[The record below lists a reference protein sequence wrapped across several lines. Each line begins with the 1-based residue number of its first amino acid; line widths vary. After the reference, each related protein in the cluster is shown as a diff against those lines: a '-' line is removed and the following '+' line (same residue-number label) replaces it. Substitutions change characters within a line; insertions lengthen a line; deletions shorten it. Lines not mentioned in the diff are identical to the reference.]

1 MIERLEDYIFEERD
15 DARTRFNF
23 VDSSTESTEIKI
35 TTMLI
40 PDSQIDKASL
50 EKELEEMV
58 KELEAEERNLEK
70 RMTNEDFWLLWLDL
84 VDLWGQYRGVKE
96 LYNNAISERAGFKV
110 KDVVDKYYEGR
121 SSRIKRHRD
130 ELLAQVNVLIK
141 ELNQDLSAR
150 RFTEV
155 DKCWLREHVGN
166 SDQSESVRGRIK
178 TKLKGLKDPVDFV
191 NLIEKKNN
199 PD

>member
-1 MIERLEDYIFEERD
+1 MIERLEDYVFEEKD
-15 DARTRFNF
+15 DFRTMFNF
-23 VDSSTESTEIKI
+23 VDSSTESNEVKI
-35 TTMLI
+35 TTILM
-40 PDSQIDKASL
+40 PDCQIDKASI
-50 EKELEEMV
+50 EKELEEMI
-58 KELEAEERNLEK
+58 KELEAEEKNPEK

-96 LYNNAISERAGFKV
+96 LYNNATSENTEFVV
-110 KDVVDKYYEGR
+110 KNVVDKYYEGR
-121 SSRIKRHRD
+121 SSKIKKHRD
-130 ELLAQVNVLIK
+130 ELLAQVDALIE

-155 DKCWLREHVGN
+155 DKCWLREHIGN

-178 TKLKGLKDPVDFV
+178 TKLKGLKVPVDFV
-191 NLIEKKNN
+191 KLIEKKNN

>member
-1 MIERLEDYIFEERD
+1 MIERLEDYIFEEKD
-15 DARTRFNF
+15 DLRTRFNF
-23 VDSSTESTEIKI
+23 VDSSTESEEIRI
-35 TTMLI
+35 TTMLV
-40 PDSQIDKASL
+40 PDCRVDKSEL
-50 EKELEEMV
+50 ERELEEMV
-58 KELEAEERNLEK
+58 KELEAEERNPEK

-96 LYNNAISERAGFKV
+96 LYNNATSENTEFLVRN
-110 KDVVDKYYEGR
+110 VVDKYYEGR
-121 SSRIKRHRD
+121 SSKIKKYRD
-130 ELLAQVNVLIK
+130 ELLAQVNVLIE

-155 DKCWLREHVGN
+155 DKCWLREHIGN
-166 SDQSESVRGRIK
+166 SGQSESVRGRIK
-178 TKLKGLKDPVDFV
+178 TKLKGLKDPVDLV